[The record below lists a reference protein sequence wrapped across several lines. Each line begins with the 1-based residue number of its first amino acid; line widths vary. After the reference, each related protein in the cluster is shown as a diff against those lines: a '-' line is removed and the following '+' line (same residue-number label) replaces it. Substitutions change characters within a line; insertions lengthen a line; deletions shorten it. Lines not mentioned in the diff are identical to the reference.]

1 MNNAVF
7 GRTMENMRKHRDIK
21 LTKVLL
27 NLWYFKAFH
36 KKSISN
42 INKKH
47 R

>member
-7 GRTMENMRKHRDIK
+7 GRTMENVRTHRDIK

-27 NLWYFKAFH
+27 NLRYFKSFH
-36 KKSISN
+36 RKSISN

-47 R
+47 